1 MFTKHF
7 KFYYYFRKE
16 NLILMLLHEFVEKC
30 RFYKNPIK

>member
-16 NLILMLLHEFVEKC
+16 NLILMLLHEFEL
-30 RFYKNPIK
+30 KNVDSIKIL